1 MRFFRPALSC
11 LLLLALAGLA
21 PATSFDRIRY
31 LGGTASSRAG
41 ADEWDNTLA
50 VAPEQIVLYL
60 ADGQRVKIDPARVTN
75 LSYGQEA
82 HRELTTL
89 VDLGVIV
96 APVPL
101 LGLLFQ
107 TRQHFIG
114 IEYTTAA
121 GEKAGLLIQAH
132 KDNYRAVL
140 MALRGATHAPITVA
154 ESDRKFIASAV
165 GDDGVRTAPPAP
177 KTASPESSSP
187 PPASPAA
194 AAPPAQPAPPASTG
208 AAAPEKTPPPASP
221 EKTPAPTAPEKAP
234 APAAPAGTPPP
245 SDSTDPSTT
254 RPAPAPRPAPAA
266 VEKGTITLS
275 TNPSGASIFV
285 DGRFVGQT
293 PAKLRLAPG
302 PHTIRLSLSGY
313 PDWSQDLEVLEA
325 SEVTLQ
331 IELSK

>member
-1 MRFFRPALSC
+1 MRFFRHALS
-11 LLLLALAGLA
+11 LALILALAGLS

-31 LGGTASSRAG
+31 CGGTASSRAG
-41 ADEWDNTLA
+41 TDEWDNTLA

-60 ADGQRVKIDPARVTN
+60 ADGQRVKIDPALVTN

-82 HRELTTL
+82 HRELTAL

-101 LGLLFQ
+101 LGLLFT

-114 IEYTTAA
+114 IEYTTAG

-154 ESDRKFIASAV
+154 EADRKFIASAV
-165 GDDGVRTAPPAP
+165 GDEGVRTAPAAP
-177 KTASPESSSP
+177 KTAFPSASP
-187 PPASPAA
+187 PPAASPGTAPSATPAA
-194 AAPPAQPAPPASTG
+194 APAPATG
-208 AAAPEKTPPPASP
+208 DATSAPPPA
-221 EKTPAPTAPEKAP
+221 APTSPEKAP
-234 APAAPAGTPPP
+234 PPAPPENPPAPPGPADSAPALRPSPAPGEKGIIHL
-245 SDSTDPSTT
+245 STT
-254 RPAPAPRPAPAA
+254 
-266 VEKGTITLS
+266 
-275 TNPSGASIFV
+275 PSGASIFV
-285 DGRFVGQT
+285 DGKFVGQT
-293 PAKLRLAPG
+293 PAKLRLSPG

-331 IELSK
+331 ITLTK